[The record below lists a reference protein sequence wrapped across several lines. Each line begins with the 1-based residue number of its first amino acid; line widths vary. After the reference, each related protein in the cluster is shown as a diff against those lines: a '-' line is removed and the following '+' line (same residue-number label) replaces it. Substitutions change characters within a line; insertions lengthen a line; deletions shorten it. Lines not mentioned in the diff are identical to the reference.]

1 MCECKILCYPTE
13 HTSKLPRVS
22 QSSASGVRTS
32 EDPDFFKNEHLPD
45 YGITVYLPVSLYIK
59 STSSAHPLCSS
70 YNPQNMSNL
79 QTLPASGGTAFL
91 LQKDQIVKIINTHGR
106 QVVDFWALNPANPA
120 EYLSMSH
127 NHAIHR
133 KIRFKAG
140 DTLYSSISQPI
151 LSWVEDTSRG
161 DHDTLISA
169 CNPLRYEK
177 MGVKGWHASCAENYQ
192 KAVKGLAAAS
202 ISQERKDR
210 LPVTP
215 PTPLNLFMNVMVN
228 EEGSIIFTAP
238 TSKER
243 DYVAFKALMD
253 VIIVLSAVRF
263 SLRIFFCSSRS
274 GAPTHC
280 LGAPVLPLKRI
291 TLT

>member
-1 MCECKILCYPTE
+1 M
-13 HTSKLPRVS
+13 SDV
-22 QSSASGVRTS
+22 
-32 EDPDFFKNEHLPD
+32 
-45 YGITVYLPVSLYIK
+45 
-59 STSSAHPLCSS
+59 
-70 YNPQNMSNL
+70 QN
-79 QTLPASGGTAFL
+79 LPASSGTAFL
-91 LQKDQIVKIINTHGR
+91 IQKDQIVKIINTHGR

-133 KIRFKAG
+133 KLRFKAG

-151 LSWVEDTSRG
+151 LSWVDDTSKG

-192 KAVKGLAAAS
+192 KAVKGLDEAS
-202 ISQERKDR
+202 ISQERKER

-215 PTPLNLFMNVMVN
+215 PTPLNLFMNVNVD
-228 EEGSIIFTAP
+228 EEGGIFFRAP
-238 TSKER
+238 TSKEG
-243 DYVAFKALMD
+243 DCVAFKALMD
-253 VIIVLSAVRF
+253 VIIVLSAVRLPQPMF
-263 SLRIFFCSSRS
+263 SFFKQIGSTDTLSRCSRAS
-274 GAPTHC
+274 PE
-280 LGAPVLPLKRI
+280 RI

>member
-1 MCECKILCYPTE
+1 M
-13 HTSKLPRVS
+13 
-22 QSSASGVRTS
+22 SS
-32 EDPDFFKNEHLPD
+32 P
-45 YGITVYLPVSLYIK
+45 
-59 STSSAHPLCSS
+59 
-70 YNPQNMSNL
+70 
-79 QTLPASGGTAFL
+79 QTLPASSGTAL
-91 LQKDQIVKIINTHGR
+91 LLLKDQVVKIINTYGR

-133 KIRFKAG
+133 KLRFKAG

-151 LSWVEDTSRG
+151 LSWVDDTSKG

-192 KAVKGLAAAS
+192 KAIKSLAPSS
-202 ISQERKDR
+202 ISQESKNR

-215 PTPLNLFMNVMVN
+215 PTPLNLFMNVKVD
-228 EEGSIIFTAP
+228 EDGGIVFRAP

-243 DYVAFKALMD
+243 DFVAFKALMD
-253 VIIVLSAVRF
+253 VIIVLSACPMDQKASEDWLPNPKDVDY
-263 SLRIFFCSSRS
+263 
-274 GAPTHC
+274 
-280 LGAPVLPLKRI
+280 VLTKN
-291 TLT
+291 